1 MNPSS
6 MFIRTGIIILTS
18 ILLSTLQLN
27 AQTDSLVLKNGDY
40 IAGEIKSLHRNVL
53 TVETDYS
60 DDDFKIEWDGVKE
73 IYTET
78 YFLISLSD
86 GKRFN
91 GHLSSSGKDRVIIL
105 TDLGQEIEV
114 RQDDIVM
121 LEDIDKGFWSQLYG
135 SIDFGFDLTKSN
147 NLQQFSMRSNAGYIA
162 KRWQLDGSFNTL
174 RSIQDDVDDI
184 LRTDG
189 GATFKYFL
197 PRDWYPLASLEFLSN
212 TEQGLQLRTTSKIG
226 LGKYIIHTN
235 QTYWGF
241 SAGANNNN
249 EQYLVDT
256 IPDRNSWEGF
266 IGTELNF
273 FNIGDLDLL
282 TTVVAYPSFTEAGR
296 WRTDFK
302 FDAKYDLPLDFYI
315 KLGFT
320 LNYDNRPPAG
330 SAESD
335 YVLHTGFGWEW

>member
-1 MNPSS
+1 
-6 MFIRTGIIILTS
+6 MFFRTGIIFLTL
-18 ILLSTLQLN
+18 ILLSTLKLN

-40 IAGEIKSLHRNVL
+40 IVGEVKGLYRNVL
-53 TVETDYS
+53 TIETDYS

-73 IYTET
+73 IYCET
-78 YFLISLSD
+78 YFLISLTD

-91 GHLSSSGKDRVIIL
+91 GYLRSSGPGKVNIL

-114 RQDDIVM
+114 VQDDIVI
-121 LEDIDKGFWSQLYG
+121 LEDINEGFWSRLYA
-135 SIDFGFDLTKSN
+135 SVDFGFDLTKSQ
-147 NLQQFSMRSNAGYIA
+147 NLRQFSMRSSAGYIA
-162 KRWQLDGSFNTL
+162 RRWQLDLSYNSL
-174 RSIQDDVDDI
+174 RSKQDDAEDI

-189 GATFKYFL
+189 SGTFKYFL

-212 TEQGLQLRTTSKIG
+212 TEQDLQLRTTSKIG

-235 QTYWGF
+235 RTYWGF

-249 EQYLVDT
+249 EQYLVDS
-256 IPDRNSWEGF
+256 IPDRNTWEGF

-282 TTVVAYPSFTEAGR
+282 TTVVAYPSISDAGR

-330 SAESD
+330 SSESD